1 MEEVGLASRFNRFR
15 LFNVIVSHNNQ
26 MLGFFFLFKLGVRDA
41 FILIITLKVVWFSLF
56 KLVFFFF
63 ISNYSKSLDLKTL

>member
-41 FILIITLKVVWFSLF
+41 SILIITLKVVWFSLF
-56 KLVFFFF
+56 KLVFFFLSQ
-63 ISNYSKSLDLKTL
+63 IIVKAWI